1 LSEPVV
7 AMNIR
12 PYYVYQ
18 KAVLPADFC
27 DKVIAE
33 GEKLPHNATGTV
45 GVFEGE
51 REDTTMRSTELTFF
65 PQEPSYGWL
74 YDYVLQFINA
84 ANTKY
89 WHFKLSAV
97 EPLQY
102 GVYNPGQYYHWHVDQ
117 HPYPYK
123 DGANKGL
130 TRKLSFTM
138 QLSDDADYE
147 GGDLELR
154 DPGEENKI
162 MKIDGIRARGSVVI
176 FPSFVLHRV
185 TPVTKGVRR
194 SMVGWIVGT
203 PFV

>member
-1 LSEPVV
+1 
-7 AMNIR
+7 MNIR

-18 KAVLPADFC
+18 KAVFPPDFC

-33 GEKLPHNATGTV
+33 GEKLPHQATGTV
-45 GVFEGE
+45 GMFEGE
-51 REDTTMRSTELTFF
+51 REDTSIRSTELTFF
-65 PQEPSYGWL
+65 PQEPAYSWL
-74 YDYVLQFINA
+74 YDYILQFINA

-97 EPLQY
+97 EPVQY
-102 GVYNPGQYYHWHVDQ
+102 GVYNSGQYYHWHVDQ

-130 TRKLSFTM
+130 TRKLSYTM
-138 QLSDDADYE
+138 QLTDGDEYE
-147 GGDLELR
+147 GGDFELK
-154 DPGEENKI
+154 DPGEENKLI
-162 MKIDGIRARGSVVI
+162 KIDGIRARGSVII
-176 FPSFVLHRV
+176 FPSFITHRV

-194 SMVGWIVGT
+194 SMVGWIVGP